1 MNSEEFNFEPIT
13 EDDITYY
20 IIPKG
25 TVLYHGSNI
34 ISTPEQLQER
44 RHTFFA
50 LTNEYANKYAKEKG
64 NVFKFETKNPLRLI
78 AIDKPNHI
86 LHENA
91 PLNIQTILDE
101 NYGFHND
108 HKRKSIPDNDKTL
121 SMYLCKKGYAGY
133 AANHMKGV
141 SKFGDDDLDPE
152 VIICDKH
159 NLKFIEL
166 IQNKADAGPPQVER
180 RKKGRQ
186 EVVEPETPTTK
197 SQVLFGDDDESD
209 DEAPRG
215 PGLFGDEKG
224 PGLFGDEKGPGLFGF
239 STPTK
244 EGGKKSKKNIQN
256 VYKNTPMKRPVRAED
271 GTYTVKGKKY
281 KELFGSREQVNNG
294 TAYKT
299 KAGLTKD
306 DILMNKW
313 GRLVSA
319 KKYKTAKKEMRLEK
333 HGYSAKKGKFGYVK
347 KSKTRKNKK
356 EKKD

>member
-1 MNSEEFNFEPIT
+1 MNSEEFNFETIT
-13 EDDITYY
+13 EVGITYY

-25 TVLYHGSNI
+25 TVLYHGSNT
-34 ISTPEQLQER
+34 ISTPEQLLEK

-50 LTNEYANKYAKEKG
+50 LTNEYASKYAKETG
-64 NVFKFETKNPLRLI
+64 NVFKFETNTEIRLI
-78 AIDKPNHI
+78 AIDKPNET
-86 LHENA
+86 LYRNA
-91 PLNIQTILDE
+91 SDKIQNILDE

-108 HKRKSIPDNDKTL
+108 HKRKSIPGKDNAL
-121 SMYLCKKGYAGY
+121 SMYLCENRYDGY
-133 AANHMKGV
+133 AANHMVGV
-141 SKFGDDDLDPE
+141 SKLGDDDLDPE
-152 VIICDKH
+152 VIICDKQ
-159 NLKFIEL
+159 NLKSIEF

-180 RKKGRQ
+180 RKKRRQ
-186 EVVEPETPTTK
+186 EVVEPETPTTNGPGLFGDDDESEDDESEDDEK
-197 SQVLFGDDDESD
+197 GTGLFGDDDESD
-209 DEAPRG
+209 EERR
-215 PGLFGDEKG
+215 
-224 PGLFGDEKGPGLFGF
+224 PGLFGF
-239 STPTK
+239 NTPTK
-244 EGGKKSKKNIQN
+244 GGKKSKKNIQN
-256 VYKNTPMKRPVRAED
+256 IYKNTPMKRPVRAED